1 MNQNRLRKKINRFP
15 AVSGVYFMKDS
26 AGKVIYV
33 GKATNLRSRL
43 TSYFQTFLTT
53 KTSSMMQEVVNIT
66 YKKTESDLDALLLEA
81 RLIKEL
87 QPRYNMR
94 LTDDKTFPLLA
105 ITKEEFPRVF
115 ITRERGKRDNLY
127 YGPFVN
133 NTDLRNAFRTL
144 QRIFRFRICKYKIS
158 SSKTLMHLHPVRND
172 SIVRNKDKQNNKN
185 NWVENISNG
194 ASSSYKKK
202 SVPKSCLLSHIK
214 LCSAPC
220 LDRISQLNY
229 QEIINS
235 LKDFLVGKKI
245 SLRKRLEKLMREA
258 SHKLD
263 YENAAIYRD
272 RINSLN
278 NISRVGK
285 LGLFYEELLISE
297 TPLEKLR
304 LIKEILGLSNIPLHI
319 EGVDVSD
326 IKGNQAVGS
335 VVVFIDGE
343 PVKNLYRRFKIKE
356 TPEGVADDYSRIREV
371 VHRRF
376 SRLIQTDTK
385 VDLLLVDGGKGHL
398 KVASAVFD
406 NMKIKPPPIIG
417 LAKGTGIEK
426 VYLLKNGMITKY
438 KMNNKLK
445 LLDYIRDEA
454 HNFAQRYHHLRRS
467 KETIK
472 HGA

>member
-1 MNQNRLRKKINRFP
+1 MNQNRLRKKINKFP
-15 AVSGVYFMKDS
+15 QTSGVYFMKDA

-43 TSYFQTFLTT
+43 SSYFQTFLTT
-53 KTSSMMQEVVNIT
+53 KTRSMLQEVVNIT
-66 YKKTESDLDALLLEA
+66 YRKTESDLDALLLEA

-94 LTDDKTFPLLA
+94 LTDNKTFPLLA

-115 ITRERGKRDNLY
+115 ITRERGKRDNVY
-127 YGPFVN
+127 YGPFIS

-144 QRIFRFRICKYKIS
+144 QRIFRFRICKYKIGS
-158 SSKTLMHLHPVRND
+158 LY
-172 SIVRNKDKQNNKN
+172 KN
-185 NWVENISNG
+185 Q
-194 ASSSYKKK
+194 
-202 SVPKSCLLSHIK
+202 SVHKGCLLSHIN

-220 LDRISQLNY
+220 LGRISQLNY

-235 LKDFLVGKKI
+235 LKDFLIGKKI
-245 SLRKRLEKLMREA
+245 SLRKRLEKLMGEA

-272 RINSLN
+272 RINSLK

-304 LIKEILGLSNIPLHI
+304 PIQEILNLSNIPLHI
-319 EGVDVSD
+319 EGIDVSD

-356 TPEGVADDYSRIREV
+356 TSEGVADDYSRIREV

-376 SRLIQTDTK
+376 LRLIQTDTK
-385 VDLLLVDGGKGHL
+385 VDLLLIDGGKGHL
-398 KVASAVFD
+398 KVVSTVFD

-417 LAKGTGIEK
+417 LAKGTGIET
-426 VYLLKNGMITKY
+426 VYLLKNGMITKS

-467 KETIK
+467 KEIIK
-472 HGA
+472 NGASRT

>member
-15 AVSGVYFMKDS
+15 QTSGVYFMRDI

-53 KTSSMMQEVVNIT
+53 KTQMMMQEVASIT
-66 YKKTESDLDALLLEA
+66 YRKTESDLDALLLEA

-115 ITRERGKRDNLY
+115 ITRERGKRDNIY
-127 YGPFVN
+127 YGPFIS
-133 NTDLRNAFRTL
+133 NTDLRNALRTL
-144 QRIFRFRICKYKIS
+144 QRIFRFRTCKYKIYTD
-158 SSKTLMHLHPVRND
+158 KKQ
-172 SIVRNKDKQNNKN
+172 SI
-185 NWVENISNG
+185 
-194 ASSSYKKK
+194 
-202 SVPKSCLLSHIK
+202 PKSCLLSHIN

-220 LDRISQLNY
+220 LSKINQLNY
-229 QEIINS
+229 RETINS
-235 LKDFLVGKKI
+235 LNDFLIGKKI
-245 SLRKRLEKLMREA
+245 SLKKRLEELMREA

-272 RINSLN
+272 QIRSLE
-278 NISRVGK
+278 NISNVGK

-297 TPLEKLR
+297 TPLGKLR
-304 LIKEILGLSNIPLHI
+304 LIQEILGLSNIPLHI
-319 EGVDVSD
+319 EGIDISD

-343 PVKNLYRRFKIKE
+343 PVKDLYRRFKIKK
-356 TPEGVADDYSRIREV
+356 TPEGVSDDYSRMKEV

-376 SRLIQTDTK
+376 SRLIQTNTK
-385 VDLLLVDGGKGHL
+385 VDLLLIDGGKGHL
-398 KVASAVFD
+398 KVVSTVFD
-406 NMKIKPPPIIG
+406 NLLDWTPGQAGMKIKPPPIVG
-417 LAKGTGIEK
+417 VAKGTKTETI
-426 VYLLKNGMITKY
+426 YLLKDGTITKFR
-438 KMNNKLK
+438 MNNNLR

-454 HNFAQRYHHLRRS
+454 HRFAKKYHHLRRS

-472 HGA
+472 YGASRT